1 MRTISILLIAIL
13 ASGCL
18 MKVGRFK
25 NFDATAPA
33 GLEVTGD
40 SVSGESCGYFVPLAS
55 TPTIESA
62 ARLAITKAP
71 AGTTGL
77 RDVKIK
83 TYYGVFLAHLC
94 YEVTGIPVR

>member
-1 MRTISILLIAIL
+1 MKTTSMLLIALL

-25 NFDATAPA
+25 NFDATAPD
-33 GLEVTGD
+33 GLEVTGE

-62 ARLAITKAP
+62 ARLAIAKAP

-83 TYYGVFLAHLC
+83 SYYGVLLANLC
-94 YEVTGIPVR
+94 YEVTGTPVR